1 VSGLLTR
8 LFDLVSAALLGGMAA
23 VTFVDV
29 IGRYLFNRPLRGA
42 FELTE
47 VLMAAVIF
55 AALPSLTLRREH
67 IAIDLLDRYYPPRLA
82 RLRDRVIELASA
94 LIVAAL
100 AWEFFQQA
108 QRMHADGLYTQALQM
123 PLAPVVFFACGAL
136 AVGAAM
142 HLVTL
147 QRIRR

>member
-1 VSGLLTR
+1 VSRLVAR
-8 LFDLVSAALLGGMAA
+8 LFDLVTAALLGGMAA

-29 IGRYLFNRPLRGA
+29 IGRYLMNRPLRGA

-82 RLRDRVIELASA
+82 RIRDGAVELASA
-94 LIVAAL
+94 LVVACL
-100 AWEFFQQA
+100 AYVFFEQA
-108 QRMHADGLYTQALQM
+108 RQIHADGLYTQALQM
-123 PLAPVVFFACGAL
+123 PLAPVVFFACAAL
-136 AVGAAM
+136 AVAAAL
-142 HLVTL
+142 HALSA
-147 QRIRR
+147 RRRPR